1 MHSINSVNGQSRT
14 NQTINEMKKSSQLLI
29 VPIMLFSFSLGIK
42 AQEQTSKYFFQGVER
57 LNSKAGFRY
66 VYDNQNKLKASVYY
80 DAKGG
85 VPHVDSLSIMTRKA
99 ESIALISI

>member
-57 LNSKAGFRY
+57 LNSKDGFSY
-66 VYDNQNKLKASVYY
+66 VYDNQNKINATDYY
-80 DAKGG
+80 Y
-85 VPHVDSLSIMTRKA
+85 
-99 ESIALISI
+99 